1 MPRPTHLFTDAD
13 RASIED
19 AIFDAEQ
26 KTGAEI
32 VVVVAARS
40 GGYARVA
47 DVFGLSVAVAVTLV
61 AMWIFGDP
69 KGEWIFPRE
78 THMHPGLILGLL
90 ILVFAVCTA
99 VADTNPAIVRL
110 AAGKKRLRRHVER
123 MGPSW
128 FQRLRVRSTKDQVGV
143 LIFVSLFEKMV
154 MIVPDDAVERVLATG
169 ELDSVRDT
177 IREGLRTNRLPNAL
191 REAITQA
198 GEILSPHLPTPL
210 PNMDELP
217 NELHLID

>member
-13 RASIED
+13 KASVED

-99 VADTNPAIVRL
+99 IADTNPAIVRL
-110 AAGKKRLRRHVER
+110 AAGKKRLRRHVEQ

-128 FQRLRVRSTKDQVGV
+128 FQRLRVRSTKEQVGV
-143 LIFVSLFEKMV
+143 LIYVSLFEKMV
-154 MIVPDDAVERVLATG
+154 MIVPDDAVERVKESG
-169 ELDSVRDT
+169 ELLPVREA
-177 IREGLRTNRLPNAL
+177 IREGMHANRLPAAL
-191 REAITQA
+191 RDAIIQA
-198 GEILSPHLPTPL
+198 GDILAPHVPSPKK
-210 PNMDELP
+210 NMDELP